1 MTCVS
6 KDLRET
12 SVTLAMLD
20 WNNSNKDQNIVLSA
34 AEQSSTG
41 VKVLVLNKIRTG
53 FRTGPADKRKF

>member
-20 WNNSNKDQNIVLSA
+20 WNNSNKDQHIVLSA
-34 AEQSSTG
+34 AEQPSTR
-41 VKVLVLNKIRTG
+41 VKILVLNKIRTG
-53 FRTGPADKRKF
+53 FRTGPSDKRKF